1 MQRNPNAISNSESI
15 ACLQELASYTVEVKC
30 KSELHRFLIGRGGA
44 NIKAV
49 SLAFPYLVA
58 FAFFKF
64 RRTRTNR
71 QSIKPFFQRIFVSN
85 IWPRGSNIF
94 VASSFRGTVDEI
106 VF

>member
-71 QSIKPFFQRIFVSN
+71 QSIKPFFSAHFCFKHLATRVKH
-85 IWPRGSNIF
+85 
-94 VASSFRGTVDEI
+94 FRG
-106 VF
+106 FLLSWNC